1 MDDELVQMN
10 LCPFGHPHRSRID
23 IPIEPNSNLPVLFD
37 VSTTDQEKDEFRP
50 HFCSR
55 MSHQLRE
62 DGVSG
67 QAQFAIDEVE
77 YEFEQFHNLL
87 ANSSCVSSAANQ
99 NLTAAQKELL
109 LWHWK
114 LGIGMRRIQS
124 LMRPRTIKDD
134 VNNPGGE
141 ELPQVLHP
149 KLAAAATCDI
159 PKCETCELARAK
171 QRSPKVK
178 TSKPVKEKEG
188 VLSADHVHPG
198 DCVHMDQYVSRTPG
212 RLESG
217 FGREGADNRY
227 HGGTIFTDSAS
238 GVTSVENQ
246 VSLNAGDTLAAKQ
259 RFEDWLWEE
268 AWVTVK
274 RYHSDNGIFNAGEF
288 KADCKDKDQAQEFSG
303 VGAQHQNAKAERAIQ
318 TVMWMAR

>member
-99 NLTAAQKELL
+99 NLTLCTCF
-109 LWHWK
+109 
-114 LGIGMRRIQS
+114 GTGS
-124 LMRPRTIKDD
+124 L
-134 VNNPGGE
+134 
-141 ELPQVLHP
+141 VL
-149 KLAAAATCDI
+149 
-159 PKCETCELARAK
+159 
-171 QRSPKVK
+171 V
-178 TSKPVKEKEG
+178 
-188 VLSADHVHPG
+188 
-198 DCVHMDQYVSRTPG
+198 
-212 RLESG
+212 
-217 FGREGADNRY
+217 
-227 HGGTIFTDSAS
+227 
-238 GVTSVENQ
+238 
-246 VSLNAGDTLAAKQ
+246 
-259 RFEDWLWEE
+259 
-268 AWVTVK
+268 
-274 RYHSDNGIFNAGEF
+274 
-288 KADCKDKDQAQEFSG
+288 
-303 VGAQHQNAKAERAIQ
+303 
-318 TVMWMAR
+318 